1 MTCREGVRSIDW
13 RSDWK
18 GKMVVSIAR
27 GQEEHGCADGFDSVW
42 VLWKVVDLPCM
53 HVQNAQLGYIVD
65 KSLNHQWF
73 ENFCSVQE
81 EWGRH

>member
-1 MTCREGVRSIDW
+1 MEERLEGYDGREYCE
-13 RSDWK
+13 
-18 GKMVVSIAR
+18 

>member
-1 MTCREGVRSIDW
+1 
-13 RSDWK
+13 
-18 GKMVVSIAR
+18 MVVSIAR